1 MINVFYFSKYLD
13 GDNVE
18 YIKKMKEFEKKAP
31 VLGDIVTFISEK
43 DTLFGKKPVLSG
55 EDYYDIVNFLTSF
68 IQEEGTFLVDH
79 GVCEKFDEFCER
91 PDTGYN
97 IRVVGSIPL

>member
-13 GDNVE
+13 SDNVE
-18 YIKKMKEFEKKAP
+18 YIKKMKEVEEEAP
-31 VLGDIVTFISEK
+31 LFGHVVTFISEK

-55 EDYYDIVNFLTSF
+55 EDYYDIVNFLTDF

-79 GVCEKFDEFCER
+79 GVCKKFDEFCER
-91 PDTGYN
+91 PDTSHN
-97 IRVVGSIPL
+97 ILVVGPFML